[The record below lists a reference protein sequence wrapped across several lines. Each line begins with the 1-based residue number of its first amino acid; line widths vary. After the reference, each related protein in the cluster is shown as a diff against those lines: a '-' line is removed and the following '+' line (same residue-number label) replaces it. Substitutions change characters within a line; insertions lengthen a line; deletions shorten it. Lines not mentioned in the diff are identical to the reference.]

1 MYSLSD
7 ATDDFFEI
15 NQTGEIINL
24 EPEYF
29 VEAVET
35 SQKYP
40 VPSKQWQIYLQ
51 SLAFLALN
59 EWLEKREP
67 TFSINQA
74 EVLAWQSQYT
84 YVNDTAFNLSIGNF
98 QVCIIPVVS
107 ISQEEV
113 TVCEEVVLPRAMID
127 LPEFNSHFYI
137 VIGIEEEIE
146 IATIKGFLRYDELV
160 EYKPELQPELDWNY
174 HLPLTWFHDDC
185 NELLLY
191 LQCLPAT
198 AITLPEIP
206 SDRQNI
212 LATIQSELVNLLP
225 QLHHHP
231 LWQILTWE
239 QGVALLT
246 TPDLLNWLYQSLQEN
261 TATSTKHLSDLLQ
274 ILTQQAV
281 NVRTWLNNQIDE
293 VIQGLTWQVLAPP
306 SPLLATTQTPEQ
318 ELDNILTNIQNA
330 YEINIPEIAGRA
342 YRDIVL
348 ENRLRLYAVT
358 WQLPQENQSWN
369 LLLILKAV
377 SSNQPTSTFTLRVSD
392 QTSILAEEQL
402 QPSQHQEYIFTL
414 LEGSYQDKF
423 LAKIISNSGQT
434 QTLPPLEFSIQ

>member
-7 ATDDFFEI
+7 ATNDFFEI

-24 EPEYF
+24 ESEYF
-29 VEAVET
+29 TQALLT
-35 SQKYP
+35 SQNYP
-40 VPSKQWQIYLQ
+40 VQSKQWQIYLQ
-51 SLAFLALN
+51 FLAFLAVN

-74 EVLAWQSQYT
+74 EFLAWQSQYT
-84 YVNDTAFNLSIGNF
+84 YVNDTAFNVSLGNF
-98 QVCIIPVVS
+98 KVCIIPVIS

-113 TVCEEVVLPRAMID
+113 TVCEEVVVPRAMID

-146 IATIKGFLRYDELV
+146 VATIKGFLRYDELV

-174 HLPLTWFHDDC
+174 HLPLTWFHNDC
-185 NELLLY
+185 HELLLD
-191 LQCLPAT
+191 LQCLSPT

-212 LATIQSELVNLLP
+212 LATIQSELLNLLP
-225 QLHHHP
+225 QLHHRP
-231 LWQILTWE
+231 LWQVLTWE
-239 QGVALLT
+239 QGIALLT

-261 TATSTKHLSDLLQ
+261 TPASTKHLSDLLQ

-281 NVRTWLNNQIDE
+281 NVRAWLNNQIDE

-318 ELDNILTNIQNA
+318 ELDNILTNIQSA
-330 YEINIPEIAGRA
+330 YEINIPEFAGRA
-342 YRDIVL
+342 YREFSL

-358 WQLPQENQSWN
+358 WQLPEENQSWS
-369 LLLILKAV
+369 LLLILKTV

-402 QPSQHQEYIFTL
+402 QPSQQQQYIFTL
-414 LEGSYQDKF
+414 LEGSYHDKF
-423 LAKIISNSGQT
+423 LAKIISSNGQI
-434 QTLPPLEFSIQ
+434 QTLPPLEFSRK

>member
-7 ATDDFFEI
+7 ATDDFFEL
-15 NQTGEIINL
+15 NQIGEIINL
-24 EPEYF
+24 EPEDF
-29 VEAVET
+29 VEALEN
-35 SQKYP
+35 SQKYH
-40 VPSKQWQIYLQ
+40 VQSKQWQIYLQ
-51 SLAFLALN
+51 TLAFLAFN
-59 EWLEKREP
+59 EWLGKREP

-74 EVLAWQSQYT
+74 EFLAWQSQYT
-84 YVNDTAFNLSIGNF
+84 YVDDTAFNVSIGNF

-107 ISQEEV
+107 ISHEEV
-113 TVCEEVVLPRAMID
+113 TVCEEVVIPRAMID

-174 HLPLTWFHDDC
+174 HLPLTWFHEDC
-185 NELLLY
+185 HELLLD
-191 LQCLPAT
+191 LQCLSTT

-212 LATIQSELVNLLP
+212 LATIQSELLNLLP
-225 QLHHHP
+225 QLHHRP
-231 LWQILTWE
+231 LWQVLTWE

-261 TATSTKHLSDLLQ
+261 IATSTKHLSDLLQ

-281 NVRTWLNNQIDE
+281 NVRSWLNNQIDE

-306 SPLLATTQTPEQ
+306 SPLLVTTQTPEQ
-318 ELDNILTNIQNA
+318 ELDNILTNIQST

-342 YRDIVL
+342 YREIIL
-348 ENRLRLYAVT
+348 GNRLRLYAVT
-358 WQLPQENQSWN
+358 WQLPEENLGWN
-369 LLLILKAV
+369 LLLILKAI

-392 QTSILAEEQL
+392 QTSILAEEEL
-402 QPSQHQEYIFTL
+402 QPSQQQQYIFTL
-414 LEGSYQDKF
+414 LEGSYHDKF

-434 QTLPPLEFSIQ
+434 QTLPPLEFSLK

>member
-7 ATDDFFEI
+7 ATNDFFEI

-29 VEAVET
+29 TQALET
-35 SQKYP
+35 SQNYP
-40 VPSKQWQIYLQ
+40 AQSKQWQIYLQ
-51 SLAFLALN
+51 TLAFLAVN

-74 EVLAWQSQYT
+74 EFLAWQSQYT
-84 YVNDTAFNLSIGNF
+84 YVNDTAFNVSLGNF
-98 QVCIIPVVS
+98 KVCIIPVVS

-113 TVCEEVVLPRAMID
+113 TVCEEVVVPRGMID

-146 IATIKGFLRYDELV
+146 IATIQGFLRYDELV
-160 EYKPELQPELDWNY
+160 EFKPELQPELDWNY
-174 HLPLTWFHDDC
+174 HFPLTWFHNDC
-185 NELLLY
+185 HELLLD
-191 LQCLPAT
+191 LQCLSPT
-198 AITLPEIP
+198 AITLPKIP

-212 LATIQSELVNLLP
+212 LATIQSELLNLLP
-225 QLHHHP
+225 QLHHRP
-231 LWQILTWE
+231 LWQVLTWE

-261 TATSTKHLSDLLQ
+261 TPASTKHLSDLLQ

-281 NVRTWLNNQIDE
+281 NVRAWLNNQIDE

-318 ELDNILTNIQNA
+318 ELDNILTNIQSA
-330 YEINIPEIAGRA
+330 YEINIPEFAGRA
-342 YRDIVL
+342 YREFSL

-358 WQLPQENQSWN
+358 WQLPEENQSWS
-369 LLLILKAV
+369 LLLILKTV

-423 LAKIISNSGQT
+423 LAKIISSNGQI
-434 QTLPPLEFSIQ
+434 QTLPPLEFSRK